1 MHCLFLWHVEFNS
14 VYIKFRL
21 TTRFN
26 RKLPNPENTIVDD
39 QKLTGY
45 CLNITHGEGQHKAR
59 IFKSALDLD

>member
-1 MHCLFLWHVEFNS
+1 M
-14 VYIKFRL
+14 